1 MTIRALKKCSGSGC
15 SSRGPEQNNQPEQ
28 SGGHCFCGLQNVL
41 RSESAQVGLVN
52 LSRIKVQLN
61 QWLRRFA
68 QVLRLA
74 PLKGTNQLEQIS
86 LFLGREAFHV
96 QA

>member
-15 SSRGPEQNNQPEQ
+15 SSCGPEQNNQPEH
-28 SGGHCFCGLQNVL
+28 SGAQCLCGLQNVL

-52 LSRIKVQLN
+52 LSRNKVQLN
-61 QWLRRFA
+61 QWLRRSA
-68 QVLRLA
+68 QVLRLL
-74 PLKGTNQLEQIS
+74 PLKGLLRPEQIS
-86 LFLGREAFHV
+86 LLLGREVCRV

>member
-1 MTIRALKKCSGSGC
+1 MTNRALKICSGSSC
-15 SSRGPEQNNQPEQ
+15 SSCGPEQNNQPERA
-28 SGGHCFCGLQNVL
+28 GGPVFIGLQNVL
-41 RSESAQVGLVN
+41 RSGGAHVGLVN
-52 LSRIKVQLN
+52 LSRNKVQLN
-61 QWLRRFA
+61 QWVKRSA

-86 LFLGREAFHV
+86 LPLSREAFHV

>member
-28 SGGHCFCGLQNVL
+28 SGAQCLCGLQNVL
-41 RSESAQVGLVN
+41 RSESARVGLVN
-52 LSRIKVQLN
+52 LSRNKLQLN

-68 QVLRLA
+68 QVLRLL

-86 LFLGREAFHV
+86 LFLGREALHV